1 MMSVEGFAP
10 ELYGFWPERRVY
22 GGEAVGG
29 WSEQETRAAVQEYF
43 LEIKS
48 GEAAP
53 GEELRVMLNQMTAE
67 MREQF
72 AAFVE
77 LRKAAETAAAQ
88 GGDEAAG
95 KLARAD
101 LKAAVDAMGLIVRT
115 LEKIDQLQRQLARD
129 RELEAESREEAQ
141 GYAEAKAQLLRIIEE
156 RAEEKAALIVEE
168 RLRALEAAGHDGI
181 SANTGNGFEAAASP
195 TQGSGVSASDGPG
208 GGDDERPA
216 ARNGPYRRG
225 A

>member
-1 MMSVEGFAP
+1 MSVDGFAP
-10 ELYGFWPERRVY
+10 ELCGFWPERRVY
-22 GGEAVGG
+22 GGEAVAG
-29 WSEQETRAAVQEYF
+29 WSEQQTRAAVQEYF
-43 LEIKS
+43 LETKS
-48 GEAAP
+48 SEAAP

-72 AAFVE
+72 SAFVE

-141 GYAEAKAQLLRIIEE
+141 GYARAKAQLLQIIEE
-156 RAEEKAALIVEE
+156 RAEEKAARIVEE
-168 RLRALEAAGHDGI
+168 RLRRLEAAGHDGI
-181 SANTGNGFEAAASP
+181 SANSGNGFEAAGSPGRESGASA
-195 TQGSGVSASDGPG
+195 GDGPG
-208 GGDDERPA
+208 AGGDERA
-216 ARNGPYRRG
+216 GARDGPYHGG

>member
-1 MMSVEGFAP
+1 MSVEGFAP
-10 ELYGFWPERRVY
+10 ELCGLWPERRVY
-22 GGEAVGG
+22 GGEAGVG

-43 LEIKS
+43 LETKS
-48 GEAAP
+48 SEAEP

-72 AAFVE
+72 SAFVE
-77 LRKAAETAAAQ
+77 LRKAAEAAAAQ
-88 GGDEAAG
+88 DGDEAAG

-141 GYAEAKAQLLRIIEE
+141 GYGEAKAQLLQIIEE
-156 RAEEKAALIVEE
+156 RAEEKAALMVEE

-181 SANTGNGFEAAASP
+181 SANSSDGFEAAAAP
-195 TQGSGVSASDGPG
+195 APGSGASAGDGPG
-208 GGDDERPA
+208 GGGDERA
-216 ARNGPYRRG
+216 GARDGPYHGG